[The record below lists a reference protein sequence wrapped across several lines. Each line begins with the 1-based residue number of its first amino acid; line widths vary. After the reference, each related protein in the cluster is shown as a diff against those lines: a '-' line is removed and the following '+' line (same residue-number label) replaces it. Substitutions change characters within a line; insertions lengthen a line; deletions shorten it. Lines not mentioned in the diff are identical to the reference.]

1 MDIAAATASAHEVF
15 EVSCTVARDGVADLD
30 IEAVLHLDGENWESV
45 AGSPISIMARAD
57 MISIRKSEHS
67 LEQGDEVTCSDSSV
81 VTESRTFKITK
92 RDRADDGYVETW
104 HMKEIT

>member
-1 MDIAAATASAHEVF
+1 MDIAAATATAHETF
-15 EVSCTVARDGVADLD
+15 EVTCTVARHGVAYFD

-45 AGSPISIMARAD
+45 ADSAISVMSRAD
-57 MISIRKSEHS
+57 MISIRKGEHS
-67 LEQGDEVTCSDSSV
+67 LEQGDEVTCDDESV
-81 VTESRTFKITK
+81 VTESRTWKITK